1 MDKIR
6 RQFRSAIT
14 TPAATRIALTVAFI
28 LIVEL
33 NPARAF
39 AQGTWTKSVPD
50 PTPRWWSGAG
60 MFRGTIAVAGGFSPS
75 AGNLTLVEVF
85 PCGTG
90 WCAKA
95 PLPNGP
101 QTGAAAGTDFS
112 PSLNSA
118 TFEVAGGNNGS
129 GPVATLSIMS
139 GLFLWSTGP
148 SMPTARE
155 NPANLFGGSQL
166 AVVGGNTSSGVTGA
180 LEIYD
185 ASTNSWTSK
194 APMPAPRSNLG
205 ADSGYAIGGRDSSG
219 AVLAT
224 NELYDSATN
233 TWTTKAPMPT
243 PRADLAVV
251 AFNGLIYAIG
261 GRGADGAPLATVE
274 VYDSGTDS
282 WTTETPMPTARW
294 GLVALVG
301 YFPSVSCGVCAPGHA
316 IYAMGGAIDAAGT
329 TATGAN
335 EVFLPHCGTVNVAP
349 SSLSFSNAGTQ
360 SVTVT
365 NTGSDIVEMYNTFL
379 SPSPPYSIPL
389 NGDGCS
395 RTGLAVSASCPIQV
409 NFNGSSESPG
419 TLFISDS
426 ACNSPQ
432 TVPLQAP
439 TPTCGQVSVSPASL
453 SFEAGKEGK
462 QTVTV
467 TNTGSLN
474 VNVITTA
481 ITNTIRK
488 DFNVSEDKCAG
499 TTLASSG
506 SCNVS
511 VSFDGT
517 IHQAAG
523 TLTIT
528 DTACN
533 SPQAI
538 GLQDV
543 NFK

>member
-14 TPAATRIALTVAFI
+14 APAATRIALTVAFI

-33 NPARAF
+33 NPAKAF

-50 PTPRWWSGAG
+50 PTPRWWSAASQFEGVI
-60 MFRGTIAVAGGFSPS
+60 TVAGGFSPVS
-75 AGNLTLVEVF
+75 GNLTTVEIF
-85 PCGTG
+85 PGGCGG
-90 WCAKA
+90 WCAK
-95 PLPNGP
+95 PSLPNGP

-112 PSLNSA
+112 PSLNSE
-118 TFEVAGGNNGS
+118 TFEVAGGNNGT
-129 GPVATLSIMS
+129 GPVATLSIMEIP
-139 GLFLWSTGP
+139 FVWTTGPWP

-155 NPANLFGGSQL
+155 NSANFGSTL

-185 ASTNSWTSK
+185 ASTNSWTSE
-194 APMPAPRSNLG
+194 APMPTPRSNLG
-205 ADSGYAIGGRDSSG
+205 GASGYAIGGRDSSG

-261 GRGADGAPLATVE
+261 GRGADGSPLATVE
-274 VYDSGTDS
+274 VYDPTTDT
-282 WTTETPMPTARW
+282 WTTAPPMPTARW
-294 GLVALVG
+294 GLVAVAASPG
-301 YFPSVSCGVCAPGHA
+301 VVCGVCARGPA
-316 IYAMGGAIDAAGT
+316 IYAIGGALDAAGT
-329 TATGAN
+329 IATGAN
-335 EVFLPHCGTVNVAP
+335 EYFSLPTPTPTPTPTA
-349 SSLSFSNAGTQ
+349 T
-360 SVTVT
+360 
-365 NTGSDIVEMYNTFL
+365 
-379 SPSPPYSIPL
+379 
-389 NGDGCS
+389 
-395 RTGLAVSASCPIQV
+395 
-409 NFNGSSESPG
+409 
-419 TLFISDS
+419 
-426 ACNSPQ
+426 
-432 TVPLQAP
+432 P

-453 SFEAGKEGK
+453 SFEAGEEGK

-481 ITNTIRK
+481 ITNTIRR
-488 DFNVSEDKCAG
+488 DFNVSENKCTG
-499 TTLASSG
+499 TTLASGG

-517 IHQAAG
+517 NHQAAG